1 MAKKTPI
8 KFIDGI
14 VQMGVALYNKK
25 ALKDAQKEARDNLR
39 EEMDAFRSLDTSNP
53 YADLENAYED
63 LTVNTQEAEFERDQ
77 AQQSQA
83 NILASL
89 RGAAGS
95 SGIGSLAQTLAN
107 QASIDAR
114 RSSARIGAQEAQNQR
129 LAAQGAASVQSQKA
143 YGQYLSQ
150 QMEMNKQSTLTGIA
164 QTEMQQANA
173 NRQANQEMFMEGL
186 GTVASNVIPTGL
198 TYKGGVGKPKK
209 KL

>member
-63 LTVNTQEAEFERDQ
+63 LTVNTQEDT

-114 RSSARIGAQEAQNQR
+114 RSSASIGAQEAQNQR

-150 QMEMNKQSTLTGIA
+150 QMEIDKQSTLTGIA

-186 GTVASNVIPTGL
+186 GTVSSAAIGMP
-198 TYKGGVGKPKK
+198 YKGGVGKPKK

>member
-114 RSSARIGAQEAQNQR
+114 RSSARIGAQEAQNQK
-129 LAAQGAASVQSQKA
+129 LAAQGAASVQLKC
-143 YGQYLSQ
+143 
-150 QMEMNKQSTLTGIA
+150 NKQTLIDK
-164 QTEMQQANA
+164 
-173 NRQANQEMFMEGL
+173 L
-186 GTVASNVIPTGL
+186 I
-198 TYKGGVGKPKK
+198 KK
-209 KL
+209 CLWKVLELLLVTLFQPA

>member
-25 ALKDAQKEARDNLR
+25 ALKKAQNEARDNLR

-107 QASIDAR
+107 
-114 RSSARIGAQEAQNQR
+114 
-129 LAAQGAASVQSQKA
+129 
-143 YGQYLSQ
+143 
-150 QMEMNKQSTLTGIA
+150 KQ
-164 QTEMQQANA
+164 
-173 NRQANQEMFMEGL
+173 
-186 GTVASNVIPTGL
+186 V
-198 TYKGGVGKPKK
+198 
-209 KL
+209 

>member
-25 ALKDAQKEARDNLR
+25 ALKKAQKEARDNLR

-63 LTVNTQEAEFERDQ
+63 LTVNTQEAEFERDA

-89 RGAAGS
+89 KGAAGS

-107 QASIDAR
+107 QGSIDAR
-114 RSSARIGAQEAQNQR
+114 RSSARIGAQEAQNQK

-150 QMEMNKQSTLTGIA
+150 QMEIDKQSTLTGIA

-186 GTVASNVIPTGL
+186 GTVASYAMPGMP
-198 TYKGGVGKPKK
+198 YKGGVGKPKK